1 MLQEQTQLNEVG
13 VSNTFANLATFNSP
27 RTTSMTPEPK
37 APKKEKKAKKAKIK
51 SKTKIYP
58 KEKSVVEVTSGVSM
72 GFAKAVRD
80 RCSRTLTVIRTKEIL
95 DSLYYNYTDKNF
107 NPNTVANE
115 IGGRIK
121 YYSVS
126 PVLTVLRKMDYVDRP
141 NGKTYCFKKP
151 LPVVDTTRVTATQ
164 TSPIVVSTPVSL
176 TDSLKQYINEKVDER
191 VDKRV
196 DSVIETKQ
204 SKSLWDKL
212 SRGVQ
217 AFKEA
222 MRG

>member
-27 RTTSMTPEPK
+27 RTTAMTPPEPK
-37 APKKEKKAKKAKIK
+37 APKKEKKVKSAKKTKVK
-51 SKTKIYP
+51 SNAKIYP
-58 KEKSVVEVTSGVSM
+58 KEKSVAEVTSGVSM

-107 NPNTVANE
+107 NPITVANE

-176 TDSLKQYINEKVDER
+176 TDSLKQYINDKVEE
-191 VDKRV
+191 RV

>member
-27 RTTSMTPEPK
+27 RTTAMTPPEPK
-37 APKKEKKAKKAKIK
+37 APKKEKKVKATKKTKVK
-51 SKTKIYP
+51 SKTN
-58 KEKSVVEVTSGVSM
+58 EKSVVEVTSGVSM

-176 TDSLKQYINEKVDER
+176 TDSLKQYIDEKVDER
-191 VDKRV
+191 VD
-196 DSVIETKQ
+196 SAIETKQ
-204 SKSLWDKL
+204 SKTLWDKL

>member
-27 RTTSMTPEPK
+27 RTTAMTPPEPK
-37 APKKEKKAKKAKIK
+37 APKKEKKAKATKKTKVK
-51 SKTKIYP
+51 SNTKIYP
-58 KEKSVVEVTSGVSM
+58 KEKSVAEVTSGVSM

-176 TDSLKQYINEKVDER
+176 TDSLKQYIDEKVEER
-191 VDKRV
+191 VD
-196 DSVIETKQ
+196 SAIETKQ
-204 SKSLWDKL
+204 SKTLWDKL

>member
-27 RTTSMTPEPK
+27 RTTAMTPPEPK
-37 APKKEKKAKKAKIK
+37 APKKEKKAKSAKKTKVK
-51 SKTKIYP
+51 SKTN
-58 KEKSVVEVTSGVSM
+58 EKSVVEVTSGVSM

-191 VDKRV
+191 VD
-196 DSVIETKQ
+196 SVIETKQ

>member
-27 RTTSMTPEPK
+27 RTTAMTPPEPK
-37 APKKEKKAKKAKIK
+37 APKKEKKAKATKKTKIK
-51 SKTKIYP
+51 SKTN
-58 KEKSVVEVTSGVSM
+58 EKSVVEVTSGVSM

-164 TSPIVVSTPVSL
+164 TSPIVPVSL
-176 TDSLKQYINEKVDER
+176 TDSLKQYINEKVEER
-191 VDKRV
+191 VD
-196 DSVIETKQ
+196 SAIETKQ

>member
-27 RTTSMTPEPK
+27 RTTAMTPPEPK
-37 APKKEKKAKKAKIK
+37 APKKEKKAKATKKTKVK
-51 SKTKIYP
+51 SKTN
-58 KEKSVVEVTSGVSM
+58 EKSVVEVTSGVSM

-164 TSPIVVSTPVSL
+164 TSPIVPVSL
-176 TDSLKQYINEKVDER
+176 TDSLKQYINEKVEER
-191 VDKRV
+191 VD
-196 DSVIETKQ
+196 SAIETKQ
-204 SKSLWDKL
+204 SKTLWDKL